1 MDRFLRSL
9 PEKLIYLCSMIITK
23 LINRDKDLR
32 AYSFTNILCIK
43 EDEIGDL
50 CYSLHVF
57 DMLKKQYPEARIT
70 LLCKPFAV
78 SLTRDNPNIDY
89 TTSRTEEL
97 TGDYD
102 LIVDLRG
109 SWWSLFHALVF

>member
-1 MDRFLRSL
+1 MRFFLYTL
-9 PEKLIYLCSMIITK
+9 PEKLVYFCSWLLSRM
-23 LINRDKDLR
+23 INRGKDLR
-32 AYSFTNILCIK
+32 HMQFHNILCIR

-57 DMLKKQYPEARIT
+57 DMLRAGYPEARIT

-78 SLTRDNPNIDY
+78 SLINGNTKIDHL
-89 TTSRTEEL
+89 TSNRNDL

-102 LIVDLRG
+102 LIVDMRG
-109 SWWSLFHALVF
+109 SW